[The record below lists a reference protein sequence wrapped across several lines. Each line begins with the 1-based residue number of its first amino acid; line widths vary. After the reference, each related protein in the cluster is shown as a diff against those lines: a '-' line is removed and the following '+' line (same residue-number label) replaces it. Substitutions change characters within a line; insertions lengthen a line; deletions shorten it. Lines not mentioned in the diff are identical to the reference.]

1 MVGTPF
7 SDTPTIHNAD
17 SELRRNP
24 VPLRADSADRAEYR
38 DRPTMRDVAALAGVG
53 IKTVSRVFNDVPT
66 VAPELVE
73 RVRTAAD
80 KLGYR
85 PNLTAASLRRTG
97 GRTNT
102 IGLLLE
108 DVSNP
113 YSSAV
118 HRSVEDF
125 ARAHGA
131 LVLAGS
137 LDEDA
142 QREREMARTFIDRR
156 VDGLIVMPAG
166 QDHRYVLI
174 EQQAGT
180 AFVFIDRAPSPLLAD
195 AVVSDN
201 RSAARD
207 AVRHLL
213 KTGRRSVA
221 YLGDDLIIPTAQE
234 RFLGFQDA
242 LDEADIEQ
250 DSSLIHHGL
259 RTVEQARDAAR
270 GLLAGTPPQAVFTS
284 QNLVTIGVVQAL
296 HELGL
301 QYQIALV
308 GFDDVPLAGA
318 VRPGLT
324 VMAQD
329 PAALGRLA
337 AERLFARLAGD
348 NSQPKILT
356 VPTRLVVRGSGEI
369 LLPT

>member
-1 MVGTPF
+1 
-7 SDTPTIHNAD
+7 
-17 SELRRNP
+17 
-24 VPLRADSADRAEYR
+24 VPLRAASADSADRADHR

-142 QREREMARTFIDRR
+142 QREREMARTLIDRR

-180 AFVFIDRAPSPLLAD
+180 EFVFIDRAPSPLLAD

-201 RSAARD
+201 RAAARE

-221 YLGDDLIIPTAQE
+221 YFGDDLIIPTAQE

-242 LDEADIEQ
+242 LDEAGIEQ
-250 DSSLIHHGL
+250 DSNLIHHGL
-259 RTVEQARDAAR
+259 RTVEQARDAAH
-270 GLLAGTPPQAVFTS
+270 GLFAGTTPLQAVFTS

-296 HELGL
+296 HELSL
-301 QYQIALV
+301 QHQIALV

-337 AERLFARLAGD
+337 AERLFSRLAGD
-348 NSQPKILT
+348 NSQPKIYT
-356 VPTRLVVRGSGEI
+356 VQTRLVVRGSGEI
-369 LLPT
+369 SLPA